1 MAENRRKSDKGPPY
15 RRSRQRER
23 ILALLR
29 STDTH
34 PTANWLFGKLKKE
47 FPNLSIGTI
56 YRNIG
61 VLVRQGL
68 IGRIAFGSTFDRLDA
83 NITEHY
89 HFICERC
96 DAIIDLDLPIE
107 SSIDRQVPASE
118 GFQVHRH
125 TVEFYGLC
133 PKCSKN
139 A

>member
-1 MAENRRKSDKGPPY
+1 MAENRKKSDRRPPY
-15 RRSRQRER
+15 RRSKQREE

-47 FPNLSIGTI
+47 FPNLSVGTV

-61 VLVRQGL
+61 ILVHQGL
-68 IGRIAFGSTFDRLDA
+68 LGRIAFGSTLERLDA
-83 NITEHY
+83 NVNEHY
-89 HFICERC
+89 HFICEKC
-96 DAIIDLDLPIE
+96 DAIIDLKLAIE
-107 SSIDRQVPASE
+107 RGLDKQVPTSE
-118 GFQVHRH
+118 GFEVHRH

-133 PKCSKN
+133 PKCVKK

>member
-1 MAENRRKSDKGPPY
+1 MAQKRKKSDKRPPY
-15 RRSRQRER
+15 KRSKQRER

-47 FPNLSIGTI
+47 FPNLSLGTI

-61 VLVRQGL
+61 ILVHQGL

-83 NITEHY
+83 NVTEHY

-96 DAIIDLDLPIE
+96 DAVIDLKLPVRR
-107 SSIDRQVPASE
+107 SLDKQVPASE
-118 GFQVHRH
+118 GFRVHRH
-125 TVEFYGLC
+125 AVEFYGLC
-133 PKCSKN
+133 PKCAKK

>member
-1 MAENRRKSDKGPPY
+1 MKRKSPDRPRPH

-29 STDTH
+29 STDSH

-47 FPNLSIGTI
+47 FPNLSMGTI

-61 VLVRQGL
+61 ILVQQGL

-83 NITEHY
+83 NVTEHY
-89 HFICERC
+89 HFICETC
-96 DAIIDLDLPIE
+96 GSIMDLDLPIE
-107 SSIDRQVPASE
+107 RKLDRLVPAGD
-118 GFQVHRH
+118 GFEVHGH
-125 TVEFYGLC
+125 AVEFHGLC
-133 PKCSKN
+133 PKCSRK

>member
-1 MAENRRKSDKGPPY
+1 MAKDRAKPDKRPSY
-15 RRSRQRER
+15 KRSKQRER

-34 PTANWLFGKLKKE
+34 PTANWLFGRLKKE
-47 FPNLSIGTI
+47 FPNLSMGTI

-61 VLVRQGL
+61 ILVDQGL

-83 NITEHY
+83 NVTEHY

-96 DAIIDLDLPIE
+96 DAVIDLRLPIE
-107 SSIDRQVPASE
+107 RALDKQVPASE
-118 GFQVHRH
+118 GYKVHRH
-125 TVEFYGLC
+125 AVEFYGLC
-133 PKCSKN
+133 PKCAKK

>member
-1 MAENRRKSDKGPPY
+1 MAENRKKSDKRPPY
-15 RRSRQRER
+15 RRSKQRER

-34 PTANWLFGKLKKE
+34 PTANWLFGRLKKE

-61 VLVRQGL
+61 ILVQQGL

-83 NITEHY
+83 NVTEHY

-96 DAIIDLDLPIE
+96 DAIIDLKLPIE
-107 SSIDRQVPASE
+107 RGLDKQVPTSE
-118 GFQVHRH
+118 GFEVHRH
-125 TVEFYGLC
+125 AVEFYGLC
-133 PKCSKN
+133 PKCAKK

>member
-1 MAENRRKSDKGPPY
+1 MAANGKKSDKHPPY
-15 RRSRQRER
+15 KRSKQRER

-47 FPNLSIGTI
+47 FPNLSMGTI

-61 VLVRQGL
+61 ILVRQGL

-83 NITEHY
+83 NVSDHY
-89 HFICERC
+89 HFICEKC
-96 DAIIDLDLPIE
+96 NAIMDLKLPVVRDLE
-107 SSIDRQVPASE
+107 KQVPASE
-118 GFQVHRH
+118 GFKVHRH
-125 TVEFYGLC
+125 AVEFYGLC
-133 PKCSKN
+133 PKCAKK

>member
-1 MAENRRKSDKGPPY
+1 MAENRKGSDKRPPY
-15 RRSRQRER
+15 RRSKQRER

-29 STDTH
+29 STDAH

-47 FPNLSIGTI
+47 FPHLSIGTI

-61 VLVRQGL
+61 ILVQQGL

-83 NITEHY
+83 NVTEHH

-96 DAIIDLDLPIE
+96 DAIIDLKL
-107 SSIDRQVPASE
+107 SIGRGLDKQVPTSE
-118 GFQVHRH
+118 GFEVHRH

-133 PKCSKN
+133 PKCAKR

>member
-1 MAENRRKSDKGPPY
+1 MAENRKKSDKRPPY

-23 ILALLR
+23 ILSLLR

-34 PTANWLFGKLKKE
+34 PTANWLFGRLKKE

-61 VLVRQGL
+61 ILVQQGL

-83 NITEHY
+83 NVTEHY

-96 DAIIDLDLPIE
+96 DAIIDLMLPIDHGLE
-107 SSIDRQVPASE
+107 KQIPSFE
-118 GFQVHRH
+118 GFLVHRH
-125 TVEFYGLC
+125 AVEFYGLC
-133 PKCSKN
+133 PSCARK

>member
-1 MAENRRKSDKGPPY
+1 MASKRKRSDKGPPY

-29 STDTH
+29 STPTH
-34 PTANWLFGKLKKE
+34 PTATWLFGRLRKE
-47 FPNLSIGTI
+47 FPNLSMGTV

-61 VLVRQGL
+61 VLVHQGL

-83 NITEHY
+83 NVTEHY

-96 DAIIDLDLPIE
+96 DAVIDLDLPIVRDLE
-107 SSIDRQVPASE
+107 RQVPASE
-118 GFQVHRH
+118 GFEVHRH
-125 TVEFYGLC
+125 AVEFYGLC
-133 PKCSKN
+133 PKCAKK

>member
-1 MAENRRKSDKGPPY
+1 MADRRKKSDKQPPF
-15 RRSRQRER
+15 RRSAQRER

-29 STDTH
+29 STDAH

-61 VLVRQGL
+61 ILVQQGL

-83 NITEHY
+83 NVTEHY
-89 HFICERC
+89 HFICETC
-96 DAIIDLDLPIE
+96 GAIIDLKLPVE
-107 SSIDRQVPASE
+107 RGLNRQVPAAE
-118 GFQVHRH
+118 GYEVRRH
-125 TVEFYGLC
+125 TVEFYGQC
-133 PKCSKN
+133 PKCAGK